1 MVETKEEFLE
11 ASKAYVP
18 KGTQVAEVNAALE
31 AIHLKPTLGG
41 MGTTYTGVFAS
52 PVTESDRAVSEL
64 TERVRML
71 EMDNRSDMIEL
82 VLNYVSQQQFPQP
95 EQSYG
100 MLVALA
106 LKGKDKV
113 TLKALCPTCGK
124 TYAYQGLCR
133 DYFHQPAPVRDL
145 IP

>member
-1 MVETKEEFLE
+1 MMSVVQNPVLVET
-11 ASKAYVP
+11 
-18 KGTQVAEVNAALE
+18 
-31 AIHLKPTLGG
+31 I
-41 MGTTYTGVFAS
+41 
-52 PVTESDRAVSEL
+52 TEKIAVSDHQLVESVNNTVAIDPL

-71 EMDNRSDMIEL
+71 EL
-82 VLNYVSQQQFPQP
+82 ALNYVSQQQFPQP

-133 DYFHQPAPVRDL
+133 DYFHQPAPVRDV
-145 IP
+145 I